1 MNDTSKQLLPL
12 LVMALS
18 DLFKQIGKPLTRSMI
33 EERVDAFMQIPLY
46 SGAEKNLLLSELE
59 ALFTIW
65 APPHGI
71 LSNDVGHVPW
81 LHMRKSEIQWNF
93 WNRYE
98 KYLIKDIGLS
108 PGAIG
113 NIDRVSDEVLSSIE
127 EPKRNGPWDRR
138 GLVMGNVQSGKTGT
152 YTGLIC
158 KAADAGYKVIIV
170 LAGMHN
176 NLRSQTQ
183 VRLDEGFL
191 GFTLSK
197 SSRGAR
203 EPVGVFNYDRNPKA
217 DSVTHKFEKGD
228 FDNNAAKKFQIHP
241 GGHPLLFVVKK
252 NTRVLENLLAWINGF
267 ATDLD
272 SDTGRKIHKNIPL
285 LVIDDEADQASID
298 IRAITLDESGD
309 TDPEHDPSVING
321 HIRKIL
327 YAFDKSAYV
336 GFTATPFANIFIN
349 DQNTSREYGKDLFPE
364 SFIINLEAPSNYIGA
379 SEVFGIDANEELGIE
394 DKAPLP
400 IVESVYDYVDDLND
414 TRQTIG
420 WMPPRSSGKID
431 HIPLYNKND
440 EIPPSLHKAILCFI
454 LSTLAR
460 SYREPSPIFN
470 SMLVHVTRITNV
482 QKRVKI
488 QVESHLKS
496 IIHRIKLGDGSFRP
510 TIFEEFRE
518 IWFDKYIPTSKICG
532 ESYILPEW
540 GYVESNLG
548 KVASSIQVMEING
561 SASDSLNYE
570 THAASGLNVIAVG
583 GDKLS
588 RGLTLEGLI
597 VSYFLR
603 SSRMYDTLMQMGR
616 WFGYKEKYLDLCR
629 LFTTD
634 ELRGWFRHI
643 AIASEEL
650 RQEFNYMNTIKAT
663 PVMYGLKV
671 RSHPAMMITSQ
682 VKMRS
687 GTRMKL
693 SYAGDISETTIFYRD
708 PNAISRNLEA
718 ARSLIEK
725 IGVEKGKI
733 KKSCYVW
740 SEVKSD
746 EITNFLAQYQTHPD
760 ARRANTK
767 LLSDYITLQVN
778 QNELTDWTVV
788 LTSIQKNNKQKS
800 ADGKKMVT
808 NDVGEYFW
816 GLNVGSIY
824 RDDVEE
830 LDKKNR
836 YTIKRLVDPSHEFI
850 DLNDVQIAKAKEITV
865 NLWQVSTRKNKSSEP
880 PAAPGGKGTRKVR
893 DKKNGLLLLYP
904 LTDFETSSSEK
915 AAKPIMGIALSFPDS
930 DTAQE
935 ITYVV
940 NNVYTSIDN

>member
-1 MNDTSKQLLPL
+1 MNDQSKKLLPL
-12 LVMALS
+12 LQMDLS
-18 DLFKQIGKPLTRSMI
+18 ELWRESAKPLTRVI
-33 EERVDAFMQIPLY
+33 IGERIDAFMQIPSY
-46 SGAEKNLLLSELE
+46 SSADKDWLLTQLE

-71 LSNDVGHVPW
+71 LVNDVGHIPW
-81 LHMRKSEIQWNF
+81 LHACKSEIDWNF

-98 KYLIKDIGLS
+98 TYLIKDVGLS
-108 PGAIG
+108 PAAIG

-127 EPKRNGPWDRR
+127 EPKRSGPWDRR

-191 GFTLSK
+191 GYTASDK
-197 SSRGAR
+197 SRGAR
-203 EPVGVFNYDRNPKA
+203 EFVGVYNYGKNAIA
-217 DSVTHKFEKGD
+217 DSVTTKFEKGD
-228 FDNNAAKKFQIHP
+228 FNSTAAKQFQIHP
-241 GGHPLLFVVKK
+241 GGNPLLFVVKK
-252 NTRVLENLLAWINGF
+252 NTKVLENLLAWINGF
-267 ATDLD
+267 A
-272 SDTGRKIHKNIPL
+272 SDNDVETGRKIHKDIPL

-298 IRAITLDESGD
+298 IKAIAENEAGD
-309 TDPEHDPSVING
+309 QDPEHDPSVING

-327 YAFDKSAYV
+327 HAFDKSAYV

-349 DQNTSREYGKDLFPE
+349 DENISLEYGKDLFPE

-379 SEVFGIDANEELGIE
+379 SEIFGIDANEELGIE
-394 DKAPLP
+394 EKQPLP
-400 IVESVYDYVDDLND
+400 IVESVFDYVDDIED
-414 TRQTIG
+414 KRQKIG
-420 WMPPRSSGKID
+420 WMPPRSSGRTD
-431 HIPLYNKND
+431 HVPLYLGKE

-454 LSTLAR
+454 LSSLVRT
-460 SYREPSPIFN
+460 YRESSPLFN

-482 QKRVKI
+482 QKRVKN
-488 QVESHLKS
+488 QVEMHLKS
-496 IIHRIKLGDGSFRP
+496 INHRLKFGDGAYQP
-510 TIFEEFRE
+510 AILDEFKE
-518 IWFDKYIPTSKICG
+518 IWLQSYVPTSKICG
-532 ESYILPEW
+532 ESYILPDWE
-540 GYVESNLG
+540 YVQNHLS
-548 KVASSIQVMEING
+548 KISSSIQVMEING
-561 SASDSLNYE
+561 SASDSLNYDLHE
-570 THAASGLNVIAVG
+570 ATGLNVIAVG

-588 RGLTLEGLI
+588 RGLTLEGLV

-643 AIASEEL
+643 AVASEEL

-663 PVMYGLKV
+663 PIMYGLKV

-708 PNAISRNLEA
+708 PVTIGKNLDA
-718 ARSLIEK
+718 VKSLIEN
-725 IGVEKGKI
+725 IGIDKRKT
-733 KKSCYVW
+733 KKSCFLW
-740 SEVKSD
+740 EDVKSN
-746 EITNFLAQYQTHPD
+746 EITDFLGRYQTHPD

-767 LLSDYITLQVN
+767 FLSDYISLQVN
-778 QNELTDWTVV
+778 QSELVSWTVV
-788 LTSIQKNNKQKS
+788 LASIQKNTTQKS
-800 ADGKKMVT
+800 RDGTKTIT
-808 NDVGEYFW
+808 NDVGEFFW
-816 GLNVGSIY
+816 GLDVGSIY

-830 LDKKNR
+830 LDSKNR
-836 YTIKRLVDPSHEFI
+836 YTIKRLVDPSHEYL
-850 DLNDVQIAKAKEITV
+850 DLTEQQIAAALEITI
-865 NLWQVSTRKNKSSEP
+865 NLWQVSTRKNKSTEP
-880 PAAPGGKGTRKVR
+880 PSAPGGKGTREVR
-893 DKKNGLLLLYP
+893 DKRNGLLILYP
-904 LTDFETSSSEK
+904 LSDIERSTSTSAS
-915 AAKPIMGIALSFPDS
+915 KPIMGIAVSFPDS
-930 DTAQE
+930 DTAKE

-940 NNVYTSIDN
+940 NNVYASIDN

>member
-1 MNDTSKQLLPL
+1 MNDQSKKLLPL
-12 LVMALS
+12 LQMDLS
-18 DLFKQIGKPLTRSMI
+18 ELWRESAKPLTREIIGERI
-33 EERVDAFMQIPLY
+33 EAFMQIPSY
-46 SGAEKNLLLSELE
+46 SSADKDWLLTQLE

-71 LSNDVGHVPW
+71 LVNDIGHIPW
-81 LHMRKSEIQWNF
+81 LHVCRSEIDWNF

-98 KYLIKDIGLS
+98 TYLIKDVGLS
-108 PGAIG
+108 PAAIG

-127 EPKRNGPWDRR
+127 EPKRSGAWDRR

-191 GFTLSK
+191 GYTASEK
-197 SSRGAR
+197 SRGAR
-203 EPVGVFNYDRNPKA
+203 EFVGVFNYGKNAIA
-217 DSVTHKFEKGD
+217 DSVTNKFERGD
-228 FDNNAAKKFQIHP
+228 FNSTAAKQFQIHP
-241 GGHPLLFVVKK
+241 GGNPLLFVVKK
-252 NTRVLENLLAWINGF
+252 NTKVLENLLAWINGF
-267 ATDLD
+267 ASD
-272 SDTGRKIHKNIPL
+272 SDSETGRKIHKDIPL

-298 IRAITLDESGD
+298 IKAIAENEAGD
-309 TDPEHDPSVING
+309 QDPEHDPSVING

-327 YAFDKSAYV
+327 HAFDKSAYV

-349 DQNTSREYGKDLFPE
+349 DESISLEYGKDLFPE

-379 SEVFGIDANEELGIE
+379 SEIFGIDANEELGIE
-394 DKAPLP
+394 EKLPLP
-400 IVESVYDYVDDLND
+400 IVESVFDYVDDIED
-414 TRQTIG
+414 RRQKIG
-420 WMPPRSSGKID
+420 WMPPRSSGRTD
-431 HIPLYNKND
+431 HVPLHHGKE

-454 LSTLAR
+454 LSSLVRT
-460 SYREPSPIFN
+460 YRESSPLFN

-482 QKRVKI
+482 QNRVKN
-488 QVESHLKS
+488 QVEMHLKS
-496 IIHRIKLGDGSFRP
+496 INHRLKFGDGAYQP
-510 TIFEEFRE
+510 TILDEFKE
-518 IWFDKYIPTSKICG
+518 IWFQSYVPTSKICG
-532 ESYILPEW
+532 ETYILPDWE
-540 GYVESNLG
+540 YVRNHLNKIS
-548 KVASSIQVMEING
+548 SSIQVMEING
-561 SASDSLNYE
+561 SASDSLNYDLHE
-570 THAASGLNVIAVG
+570 TTGLNVIAVG

-588 RGLTLEGLI
+588 RGLTLEGLV

-643 AIASEEL
+643 AVASEEL

-663 PVMYGLKV
+663 PIMYGLKV

-687 GTRMKL
+687 GTKMKL

-708 PNAISRNLEA
+708 PTTISKNLDA
-718 ARSLIEK
+718 VRSLIES
-725 IGVEKGKI
+725 IGIDKRKT
-733 KKSCYVW
+733 KKSCFLW
-740 SEVKSD
+740 EDVKSN
-746 EITNFLAQYQTHPD
+746 EIIEFLGRYQTHPD

-767 LLSDYITLQVN
+767 FLSDYISLQVN
-778 QNELTDWTVV
+778 QNELVNWTVV
-788 LTSIQKNNKQKS
+788 LASIQKNITQKS
-800 ADGKKMVT
+800 RDGTKTIT

-816 GLNVGSIY
+816 GLDVGSIY

-830 LDKKNR
+830 LDTKNR
-836 YTIKRLVDPSHEFI
+836 YTIKRLVDPSHEYL
-850 DLNDVQIAKAKEITV
+850 DLTEPQIAAALEITI
-865 NLWQVSTRKNKSSEP
+865 NLWQVSTRKNKSTEP
-880 PAAPGGKGTRKVR
+880 PSAPGGKGTREVR
-893 DKKNGLLLLYP
+893 DKRNGLLILYP
-904 LTDFETSSSEK
+904 LSDIEKSTSTSAS
-915 AAKPIMGIALSFPDS
+915 KPIMGIAVSFPDS
-930 DTAQE
+930 DTAKE

>member
-1 MNDTSKQLLPL
+1 MNDTSKKLLPL

-18 DLFKQIGKPLTRSMI
+18 DLFKQSGKPLTRLVI
-33 EERVDAFMQIPLY
+33 EEKISEFMQIQSY
-46 SGAEKNLLLSELE
+46 FNAEKDLLLNELE

-81 LHMRKSEIQWNF
+81 LHTCKPEISWSF
-93 WNRYE
+93 WDRYE
-98 KYLIKDIGLS
+98 KYLIKDVGLS

-127 EPKRNGPWDRR
+127 QPQRAGPWDRR

-191 GFTLSK
+191 GFTSSK
-197 SSRGAR
+197 TSRGTR
-203 EPVGVFNYDRNPKA
+203 EHIGVFNYDRNPKA
-217 DSVTHKFEKGD
+217 DSVTNKLEKGD
-228 FDNNAAKKFQIHP
+228 FNSTAAKQFQIHP

-252 NTRVLENLLAWINGF
+252 NTRVLENLLSWINGF
-267 ATDLD
+267 AADVD
-272 SDTGRKIHKNIPL
+272 NETGRKVHKDIPL

-298 IRAITLDESGD
+298 IKAIAADESGD
-309 TDPEHDPSVING
+309 LDPEHDPSVING

-327 YAFDKSAYV
+327 HAFDKSAYV

-349 DQNTSREYGKDLFPE
+349 DESVSKEYGKDLFPE
-364 SFIINLEAPSNYIGA
+364 SFIINLEAPTNYIGA
-379 SEVFGIDANEELGIE
+379 SEIFGIDANEELGIE
-394 DKAPLP
+394 EKPPLP
-400 IVESVYDYVDDLND
+400 IVESIFDYVDDIKD
-414 TRQTIG
+414 PRQTIG
-420 WMPPRSSGKID
+420 WMPPRSSGKTD
-431 HIPLYNKND
+431 HIPLYKQND

-454 LSTLAR
+454 LSSLVR

-470 SMLVHVTRITNV
+470 SMLVHVTRITNI
-482 QKRVKI
+482 QKKVKS
-488 QVESHLKS
+488 QVDSHLKS
-496 IIHRIKLGDGSFRP
+496 INHRLKFGDGSYKP
-510 TIFEEFRE
+510 TILEEFKS
-518 IWFDKYIPTSKICG
+518 IWFDSYVPTSKLCG
-532 ESYILPEW
+532 ESYILPGW
-540 GYVESNLG
+540 DYVESNLG
-548 KVASSIQVMEING
+548 KIASTIQVMEING
-561 SASDSLNYE
+561 SASDSLSYDN
-570 THAASGLNVIAVG
+570 HAASGLNVIAVG

-588 RGLTLEGLI
+588 RGLTLEGLV

-634 ELRGWFRHI
+634 ELRSWFRHI

-687 GTRMKL
+687 GTKMKL
-693 SYAGDISETTIFYRD
+693 SYAGDISETTILYRD
-708 PNAISRNLEA
+708 SNVISRNLEA
-718 ARSLIEK
+718 AKSLIES
-725 IGVEKGKI
+725 IGLDKKVI

-740 SEVKSD
+740 SGVKSD
-746 EITNFLAQYQTHPD
+746 LIINFLAQYQTHPD

-788 LTSIQKNNKQKS
+788 LASIQKNSAQKS
-800 ADGKKMVT
+800 ADGKKTVT
-808 NDVGEYFW
+808 NDVSRFFW
-816 GLNVGSIY
+816 GLDVGSIY

-830 LDKKNR
+830 IDKKNR
-836 YTIKRLVDPSHEFI
+836 YTIKRIVDPSHEYL
-850 DLNDVQIAKAKEITV
+850 DLNDDELAKAKEITV
-865 NLWQVSTRKNKSSEP
+865 NLWQVSTRKNKSLEP
-880 PAAPGGKGTRKVR
+880 PVAPGGKGTREVR
-893 DKKNGLLLLYP
+893 NKKMAY
-904 LTDFETSSSEK
+904 
-915 AAKPIMGIALSFPDS
+915 
-930 DTAQE
+930 
-935 ITYVV
+935 
-940 NNVYTSIDN
+940 